1 MEDGEA
7 DEDEEGGAEER
18 GARAAADEGREEG
31 GVGDGHHRRA
41 THGAGGH
48 GHGLLVVVVVA
59 GVALIK
65 RGGGDGQVKR
75 VYMYDDL
82 EKRRGLF
89 ACLLFGPSG
98 LDTPE
103 TKQARTLSRVTSGP
117 SEEAVSSNSL
127 QAARP

>member
-7 DEDEEGGAEER
+7 DEDEEGDAEER

-41 THGAGGH
+41 THGAGC
-48 GHGLLVVVVVA
+48 HGLLVVVVVVA
-59 GVALIK
+59 GCVALIK

-82 EKRRGLF
+82 EAPWPVR
-89 ACLLFGPSG
+89 
-98 LDTPE
+98 
-103 TKQARTLSRVTSGP
+103 LSPVR
-117 SEEAVSSNSL
+117 A
-127 QAARP
+127 